1 MVMPTEPQ
9 VVEEVQIDSEEVD
22 PDVDIGSLSVPD
34 ETETEADTTADTT
47 TEVAPPETVEEP
59 SAFLENT
66 PAPQETPSAPPV
78 DQQAINELHQR
89 RAQDMQRQWQESVG
103 KQARAYEQRLQEA
116 GYMPE
121 QARDQARRYVQQ
133 EQKFR
138 KQEQESAE
146 VVGFIEG
153 RQRAAIHF
161 MEKHGLANKQMIS
174 DFIALQQTETPTA
187 MEIEAKRIKG
197 DRDLRA
203 ENARLKQGQVPPQTF
218 DNSQG
223 AAEATSNDQRLLDA
237 YNNGDRSEAAIK
249 AARRFAFGS

>member
-1 MVMPTEPQ
+1 MVMPAEPQ

-22 PDVDIGSLSVPD
+22 PDVDVGLPTIPE
-34 ETETEADTTADTT
+34 ETETEVDTA

-59 SAFLENT
+59 SSVLENT
-66 PAPQETPSAPPV
+66 TAPQQPPSAPPV
-78 DQQAINELHQR
+78 DQQAINELHER
-89 RAQDMQRQWQESVG
+89 RAQDVQRQWQDSVG
-103 KQARAYEQRLQEA
+103 KQAQSYKQRLEEA

-138 KQEQESAE
+138 KQEQEAAE
-146 VVGFIEG
+146 MVGFIEG

-174 DFIALQQTETPTA
+174 DFIALQQTETPVA
-187 MEIEAKRIKG
+187 MEKEAKRMKD
-197 DRDLRA
+197 DRALRA
-203 ENARLKQGQVPPQTF
+203 ENARLKQGTVPPQTF

-223 AAEATSNDQRLLDA
+223 AAEATSNDARLLQA
-237 YNNGDRSEAAIK
+237 YIDGDRSEAATSAVK
-249 AARRFAFGS
+249 RKMSGS